1 MMSKKKKGDQ
11 NDGWSNIIMEDHIN
25 EREKKRIKQNW
36 KNYIQILVKRRIM
49 YKKINFFN
57 LGFFFFDR
65 N

>member
-25 EREKKRIKQNW
+25 ERKKKRIKQNW

>member
-1 MMSKKKKGDQ
+1 
-11 NDGWSNIIMEDHIN
+11 MEDHIN